1 MSCIIRNAS
10 GRGAWEESQHGFFL
24 QIKILSKLY
33 NDDTLAPSTDTCEES
48 SHPLP
53 NTSESTAAFLLNL
66 VMLGMASSNVMQCFT
81 QVDDNKKL
89 GEWVGLCKIDREG
102 KPRKVV
108 GCSCVVVKVR

>member
-1 MSCIIRNAS
+1 MSCIVRNAS
-10 GRGAWEESQHGFFL
+10 GHGAWEESQHVFFL

-66 VMLGMASSNVMQCFT
+66 IMLGMASSNVMQCFT